1 MIELEK
7 FIPPSYADI
16 LEDII
21 CKSPDFQWVYTPS
34 TNNQKE
40 TNIMRRDGS
49 SYESEQ
55 LVHALYLEG
64 ARRSQFFDI
73 VFPFFY
79 FLEDKTGVKL
89 GSIER
94 IKANMLLRSSEPDDK
109 YNTPHIDIP
118 DPGYKSLLYY
128 VKDSDGDTFIF
139 NETYRDTGNSK
150 KALTVG
156 KRVSPKKG
164 KAILFDSNT
173 WHASSNPRVN
183 QNRVVLNL
191 IFQVKP

>member
-7 FIPPSYADI
+7 FIPPSYANV
-16 LEDII
+16 LEEII
-21 CKSPDFQWVYTPS
+21 CKSPEFTWTYTPS

-40 TNIMRRDGS
+40 TSIMKRDAQ

-55 LVHALYLEG
+55 FVHALYLEG
-64 ARRSQFFDI
+64 AKRSPFFDV

-79 FLEDKTGVKL
+79 FLEEKTGIRL
-89 GSIER
+89 GAVER
-94 IKANMLLRSSEPDDK
+94 IKANMLLRSTEPVDR

-118 DPGYKSLLYY
+118 DTGYKSLLYY

-139 NETYRDTGNSK
+139 NEKHGDKSGDK
-150 KALTVG
+150 GLTVR

-164 KAILFDSNT
+164 RAIVFDSNT
-173 WHASSNPRVN
+173 WHASSNPREN

-191 IFQVKP
+191 IFQVRT

>member
-1 MIELEK
+1 MLEIEK

-40 TNIMRRDGS
+40 TGLMRRDVA

-64 ARRSQFFDI
+64 AKRSPFFDV

-79 FLEDKTGVKL
+79 FLEEKTGIRMAA
-89 GSIER
+89 IER
-94 IKANMLLRSSEPDDK
+94 VKANMLLRSSEPPER

-118 DPGYKSLLYY
+118 DAGYKSLLYY

-139 NETYRDTGNSK
+139 NESYRDTGNSK
-150 KALTVG
+150 KALTVN

-164 KAILFDSNT
+164 RAILFDSNT